1 MATKRSKSVKDVRN
15 QFDRIWTEG
24 VKNSDVY
31 KGMTNETDDVIR
43 FQQSDKVLR
52 NGRGLSLKDQRINDR
67 INKADQIGQR
77 YRDNLLKGSGF
88 NDSTPFL
95 EHNPDRL
102 DAYHEYTKKKFSY
115 AKRMGMANG
124 VG

>member
-1 MATKRSKSVKDVRN
+1 MATKRRKSVSDVRN
-15 QFDRIWTEG
+15 QFDRIWKEG

-31 KGMTNETDDVIR
+31 KKSNEDDDVIR
-43 FQQSDKVLR
+43 FQQADLELR
-52 NGRGLSLKDQRINDR
+52 NGRNLSEKDKRINDR
-67 INKADQIGQR
+67 INKADRIGMR

-88 NDSTPFL
+88 SDVTPYY
-95 EHNPDRL
+95 ETNSDRL
-102 DAYHEYTKKKFSY
+102 QAYEDYTKKKFSY